1 MQARSAL
8 MVRMVKD
15 TEGLAA
21 YFLREKPIQTLLGDA
36 NKDAVRNFEK
46 SMDLAAVTLS
56 VSIRHMMSASKMAAH
71 NQAGRRSN
79 ARTAGS
85 TVADLANSAEAF
97 VELEEDDMIQRFVI
111 LHARTHART
120 HARMHERTRAC
131 TIEAR
136 THARSARARTH
147 ARTHARPP
155 ARSPAARPPAR
166 PPAGTHARTHSRTH
180 ARTHACTTDAR
191 TCRRAHARTRAAVSA
206 HARTHTHAL
215 PAATYVSATQPR
227 PLSFSL
233 TLTRLLLRV
242 CMGAYVNS

>member
-147 ARTHARPP
+147 ARMHHR
-155 ARSPAARPPAR
+155 RSYLSTR
-166 PPAGTHARTHSRTH
+166 ARTHSRRSKRGRTNPH
-180 ARTHACTTDAR
+180 ARAPCRHICFRHPTASFIFLTHS
-191 TCRRAHARTRAAVSA
+191 HSLAAS
-206 HARTHTHAL
+206 
-215 PAATYVSATQPR
+215 
-227 PLSFSL
+227 
-233 TLTRLLLRV
+233 
-242 CMGAYVNS
+242 CMHGCIY

>member
-97 VELEEDDMIQRFVI
+97 VELAEDDMIQRFVI

-166 PPAGTHARTHSRTH
+166 PPARRHARTHAFAHARTHARMHHRRSYLSTRARTHSRRSKRGRTNPH
-180 ARTHACTTDAR
+180 ARAPCRHICFRHPTASFIFLTHS
-191 TCRRAHARTRAAVSA
+191 HSLAAS
-206 HARTHTHAL
+206 
-215 PAATYVSATQPR
+215 
-227 PLSFSL
+227 
-233 TLTRLLLRV
+233 
-242 CMGAYVNS
+242 CMHGCIY

>member
-136 THARSARARTH
+136 THA
-147 ARTHARPP
+147 PL
-155 ARSPAARPPAR
+155 
-166 PPAGTHARTHSRTH
+166 
-180 ARTHACTTDAR
+180 CTTYAIHLCV
-191 TCRRAHARTRAAVSA
+191 T
-206 HARTHTHAL
+206 AL
-215 PAATYVSATQPR
+215 LGNSSSSYSGLKPKEGEPEGQLTEHWGACLPR
-227 PLSFSL
+227 P
-233 TLTRLLLRV
+233 
-242 CMGAYVNS
+242 MGHPQL